1 MTGLKSILKPILTE
15 KAASLQDD
23 GVYVFEVTFKTD
35 KPFIKKFIEETFNVK
50 VQKVNIIRTKGKTK
64 RGKVNI
70 FRTKSKKKAIVR
82 LKSGQKIQLVDG
94 G

>member
-1 MTGLKSILKPILTE
+1 MMAFMFFKLLLRLT
-15 KAASLQDD
+15 
-23 GVYVFEVTFKTD
+23 KT
-35 KPFIKKFIEETFNVK
+35 FIKKFIEETFKVE
-50 VQKVNIIRTKGKTK
+50 VQKVNIITVKGKTK

-70 FRTKSKKKAIVR
+70 FRTKSKKKALVR

>member
-1 MTGLKSILKPILTE
+1 MLIKLKRIIIRILTNF
-15 KAASLQDD
+15 KKIKSDKYSD
-23 GVYVFEVTFKTD
+23 EV
-35 KPFIKKFIEETFNVK
+35 KKFIEETFKVE
-50 VQKVNIIRTKGKTK
+50 VQKVNIITVKGKTK

-70 FRTKSKKKAIVR
+70 FRTKSKKKALVR

>member
-1 MTGLKSILKPILTE
+1 LTE
-15 KAASLQDD
+15 KATSLQDD
-23 GVYVFEVTFKTD
+23 GVYVFQVTSKTD
-35 KPFIKKFIEETFNVK
+35 KTFIKKFIEETFKVE
-50 VQKVNIIRTKGKTK
+50 VQKVNIITVKGKTK

-70 FRTKSKKKAIVR
+70 FRTKSKKKALVR